1 MTTSFDLYAEGKAPF
16 LLDTSRVID
25 PSSIPAAKAFVEKGL
40 VAAVNRG
47 PTVVRE
53 YSTQKSVNFVRVKGD
68 GEIYCSFARSSVLQK
83 TRMTYRIPS
92 KQKIDPTLTI
102 NSPFQ
107 HDGSMSEKD
116 LDQALENVLH
126 YAGSALQILEN
137 IDLDANN
144 RQMDRITKAF
154 SVYASSSL
162 PQSQKPYIVTT
173 TFPDPMIEEKG
184 SFSFAAT
191 KEEADLLA
199 AIGPALTLEILTHDP
214 NTGAVSISLCKATWT
229 VEANGPSSVID
240 RMGAY
245 ALLSKETAINRQS
258 RGSS

>member
-1 MTTSFDLYAEGKAPF
+1 
-16 LLDTSRVID
+16 
-25 PSSIPAAKAFVEKGL
+25 
-40 VAAVNRG
+40 
-47 PTVVRE
+47 
-53 YSTQKSVNFVRVKGD
+53 
-68 GEIYCSFARSSVLQK
+68 
-83 TRMTYRIPS
+83 
-92 KQKIDPTLTI
+92 
-102 NSPFQ
+102 PFQ

-126 YAGSALQILEN
+126 YASSALQILEN

-144 RQMDRITKAF
+144 RQMDRVTKAF
-154 SVYASSSL
+154 SIYASSSL

-184 SFSFAAT
+184 SFSFKAT

-214 NTGAVSISLCKATWT
+214 TTGAVSISLCKATWT

-245 ALLSKETAINRQS
+245 ALLSKETAINPQS
-258 RGSS
+258 RGDS